1 MKKLIVDLIFKVLTF
16 TKDIVDIPLLV
27 NLTLFPNQ
35 EIKNAGIKTIC
46 EISDYADLEGNPKRA

>member
-1 MKKLIVDLIFKVLTF
+1 MKKLITDFIYKVLSY
-16 TKDIVDIPLLV
+16 TKDFIDIPLLV

-46 EISDYADLEGNPKRA
+46 EISDPADLEGN